1 MKLVKDVILCTV
13 VRDDFR
19 WWLDGGN
26 SPLTIQTGEKES
38 TLLLKL
44 EKSPLVDYLYRMDL
58 GGE

>member
-19 WWLDGGN
+19 RWLDGGN
-26 SPLTIQTGEKES
+26 GPLAVQTGEKDS

-44 EKSPLVDYLYRMDL
+44 EKSPLVD
-58 GGE
+58 